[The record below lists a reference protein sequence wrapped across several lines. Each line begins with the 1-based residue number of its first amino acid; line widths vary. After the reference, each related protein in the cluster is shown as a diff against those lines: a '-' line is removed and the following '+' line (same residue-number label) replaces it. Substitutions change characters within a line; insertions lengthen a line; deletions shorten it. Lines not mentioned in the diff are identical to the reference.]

1 MYIKLIEILC
11 YMVIDITVEVSDYT
25 FSKTTVELSHNVAP
39 NTGVRISHYATANIT
54 LTSRRLPECS
64 PPVCVCEY

>member
-39 NTGVRISHYATANIT
+39 NTGYHTMSQDIT
-54 LTSRRLPECS
+54 LCCR
-64 PPVCVCEY
+64 